1 MTTPFPSHAGLDH
14 LVEHTL
20 SHLEGL
26 GYAPGTIAN
35 YRHVYEAF
43 LRFAEQEAE
52 TESLSTAL
60 VQRFLEHHEMPADWT
75 ETRLT
80 FHQRHVGTVMRVL
93 TEFAL
98 HGCFQRRS
106 RIVGETKLAPPSLQR
121 LLCGYEEFHVKHVQ
135 SSAETLRTRKRQIT
149 RFLHYLDA
157 HGIGAASE
165 IQPSCFSNFLMSRAH
180 LKPAT
185 LAGVVSAMRSFVRY
199 LCMQAEVSGDL
210 IAHIPKVRVP
220 RDARIPSVW
229 SSREVDALLN
239 AVDRSSPVGKR
250 DYAILLL
257 AVRLGMR
264 VSDVRALRL
273 EHLQW
278 QPAWIAM
285 TQTKGGRP
293 LQLPLTEEIGSA
305 LIDYLRNGR
314 PKTPCREVFLRANAP
329 FAPFASNNNLHN
341 IVTTYRR
348 RAGIALPAPHRHGLH
363 SLRHTLASRLLEAE
377 TPLETISSIMGHVS
391 VETTRIYTK
400 IDIEALR
407 RVAIDLEEVT
417 HA

>member
-1 MTTPFPSHAGLDH
+1 MTSLVPSHTGLDD
-14 LVEHTL
+14 LVGHAL
-20 SHLEGL
+20 KHLEGL
-26 GYAPGTIAN
+26 GYAAGTLAN

-60 VQRFLEHHEMPADWT
+60 VQHFLEHHGIPADWT

-80 FHQRHVGTVMRVL
+80 FHQRHVRTVMRVL
-93 TEFAL
+93 TEYAL
-98 HGCFQRRS
+98 HGCFQRRGH
-106 RIVGETKLAPPSLQR
+106 IVAETKLAPALQH
-121 LLCGYEEFHVKHVQ
+121 LLCGYEEFHVRHVR
-135 SSAETLRTRKRQIT
+135 SSPETLRTRKRQIT
-149 RFLHYLDA
+149 HFLHYLDS
-157 HGIGAASE
+157 HGIGAPSE
-165 IQPSCFSNFLMSRAH
+165 IQPSSFSNFLISRAH
-180 LKPAT
+180 LKPTT
-185 LAGVVSAMRSFVRY
+185 LAGVVSALRSFVRY
-199 LCMQAEVSGDL
+199 LCTQGEVSDDL
-210 IAHIPKVRVP
+210 IEHIPKVRVP

-229 SSREVDALLN
+229 SPRDVETLLG

-257 AVRLGMR
+257 AARLGMR
-264 VSDVRALRL
+264 VSDIRALCL

-278 QPAWIAM
+278 PLACIEM

-293 LQLPLTEEIGSA
+293 LELPLTEELGTA

-314 PKTPCREVFLRANAP
+314 PNTQRREVFLRAHAP
-329 FAPFASNNNLHN
+329 FAPFASNNKLHN

-348 RAGIALPAPHRHGLH
+348 RAGIALPAPHRRGLH
-363 SLRHTLASRLLEAE
+363 SLRHTLASRLLEAQ
-377 TPLETISSIMGHVS
+377 TPLETISSVMGHVS
-391 VETTRIYTK
+391 VETTRLYTK

-407 RVAIDLEEVT
+407 GVAIDLQEVG

>member
-1 MTTPFPSHAGLDH
+1 MTSLVPSHTGLDD
-14 LVEHTL
+14 LVGHAL
-20 SHLEGL
+20 KHLEGL
-26 GYAPGTIAN
+26 GYAAGTLAN

-60 VQRFLEHHEMPADWT
+60 VQHFLEHHGIPADWT

-80 FHQRHVGTVMRVL
+80 FHQRHVRTVMRVL
-93 TEFAL
+93 TEYAL
-98 HGCFQRRS
+98 HGCFQRRGH
-106 RIVGETKLAPPSLQR
+106 IVAETKLAPALQH
-121 LLCGYEEFHVKHVQ
+121 LLCGYEEFHVRHVR
-135 SSAETLRTRKRQIT
+135 SSPETLRTRKRQIT
-149 RFLHYLDA
+149 HFLHYLDS
-157 HGIGAASE
+157 HGIGAPSE
-165 IQPSCFSNFLMSRAH
+165 IQPSSFSNFLISRAH
-180 LKPAT
+180 LKPTT
-185 LAGVVSAMRSFVRY
+185 LAGVVSALRSFVRY
-199 LCMQAEVSGDL
+199 LCTQGEVSDDL
-210 IAHIPKVRVP
+210 IEHIPKVRVP

-229 SSREVDALLN
+229 SPRDVETLLG

-264 VSDVRALRL
+264 VSDIRALCL

-278 QPAWIAM
+278 PLACIEM

-293 LQLPLTEEIGSA
+293 LELPLTEELGTA

-314 PKTPCREVFLRANAP
+314 PKTQRREVFLRAHAP

-348 RAGIALPAPHRHGLH
+348 RAGIALPAPHRRGLH
-363 SLRHTLASRLLEAE
+363 SLRHTLASRLLEAQ
-377 TPLETISSIMGHVS
+377 TPLETISSVMGHVS
-391 VETTRIYTK
+391 VETTRLYTK

-407 RVAIDLEEVT
+407 GVAIDLQEVG

>member
-1 MTTPFPSHAGLDH
+1 MTTPVPSHTGLDD

-35 YRHVYEAF
+35 YRNVYEVF
-43 LRFAEQEAE
+43 LRFAEREGEA
-52 TESLSTAL
+52 ESLSTAL
-60 VQRFLEHHEMPADWT
+60 VKRFLEHHEIPADWT
-75 ETRLT
+75 ETRVT
-80 FHQRHVGTVMRVL
+80 FHQRHVRTVMRVL
-93 TEFAL
+93 TEYAL

-106 RIVGETKLAPPSLQR
+106 HVVAETKLAPAFQR
-121 LLCGYEEFHVKHVQ
+121 LLCGYEEFHVEHVR
-135 SSAETLRTRKRQIT
+135 SSSETLRTRKRQIT
-149 RFLHYLDA
+149 HFLHYLDS
-157 HGIGAASE
+157 HGIGTASE
-165 IQPSCFSNFLMSRAH
+165 IPPSSFSNFLMSRAH
-180 LKPAT
+180 LKRAT
-185 LAGVVSAMRSFVRY
+185 LAGVVSALRSFVRY

-210 IAHIPKVRVP
+210 IEHIPKVRVP

-229 SSREVDALLN
+229 SPRDVEALLG
-239 AVDRSSPVGKR
+239 AVDRNSPVGKR

-264 VSDVRALRL
+264 VSDIRALRL

-278 QPAWIAM
+278 QLARIEM

-293 LQLPLTEEIGSA
+293 LELPLTEEIGTA
-305 LIDYLRNGR
+305 LIDYLRSGR
-314 PKTPCREVFLRANAP
+314 PETPYREVFLRAHAP

-348 RAGIALPAPHRHGLH
+348 RAGIALPAQHRRGLH

-377 TPLETISSIMGHVS
+377 TPLETISSVMGHVS
-391 VETTRIYTK
+391 VETTRLYTK

-407 RVAIDLEEVT
+407 RVAIDPEEVT

>member
-1 MTTPFPSHAGLDH
+1 MTSLVPSHTGLDD
-14 LVEHTL
+14 LVGHAL
-20 SHLEGL
+20 KHLEGL
-26 GYAPGTIAN
+26 GYAAGTLAN

-60 VQRFLEHHEMPADWT
+60 VQHFLEHHGIPADWT

-80 FHQRHVGTVMRVL
+80 FHQRHVRTVMRVL
-93 TEFAL
+93 TEYAL
-98 HGCFQRRS
+98 HGCFQRRGH
-106 RIVGETKLAPPSLQR
+106 IVAETKLAPALQH
-121 LLCGYEEFHVKHVQ
+121 LLCGYEEFHVRHVR
-135 SSAETLRTRKRQIT
+135 SSPETLRTRKRQIT
-149 RFLHYLDA
+149 HFLHYLDS
-157 HGIGAASE
+157 HGIGAPSE
-165 IQPSCFSNFLMSRAH
+165 IQPSSFSNFLISRAH
-180 LKPAT
+180 LKPTT
-185 LAGVVSAMRSFVRY
+185 LAGVVSALRSFVRY
-199 LCMQAEVSGDL
+199 LCTQGEVSDDL
-210 IAHIPKVRVP
+210 IEHIPKVRVP

-229 SSREVDALLN
+229 SPRDVETLLG

-264 VSDVRALRL
+264 VSDIRALCL

-278 QPAWIAM
+278 PLACIEM

-293 LQLPLTEEIGSA
+293 LELPLTEELGTA

-314 PKTPCREVFLRANAP
+314 PKTQRREVFLRAHAP

-348 RAGIALPAPHRHGLH
+348 RAGIALPAPHRRGLH
-363 SLRHTLASRLLEAE
+363 SLRHTLASRLLEAQ
-377 TPLETISSIMGHVS
+377 TPLETISSVMGHVS
-391 VETTRIYTK
+391 VETTRLYTK

>member
-1 MTTPFPSHAGLDH
+1 MTSLVPSHTGLDD
-14 LVEHTL
+14 LVGHAL
-20 SHLEGL
+20 KHLEGL
-26 GYAPGTIAN
+26 GYAAGTLAN

-60 VQRFLEHHEMPADWT
+60 VQHFLEHHGIPADWT

-80 FHQRHVGTVMRVL
+80 FHQRHVRTVMRVL
-93 TEFAL
+93 TEYAL
-98 HGCFQRRS
+98 HGCFQRRGH
-106 RIVGETKLAPPSLQR
+106 IVAETKLAPALQH
-121 LLCGYEEFHVKHVQ
+121 LLCGYEEFHVRHVR
-135 SSAETLRTRKRQIT
+135 SSPETLRTRKRQIT
-149 RFLHYLDA
+149 HFLHYLDS
-157 HGIGAASE
+157 HGIGAPSE
-165 IQPSCFSNFLMSRAH
+165 IQPSSFSNFLISRAH
-180 LKPAT
+180 LKPTT
-185 LAGVVSAMRSFVRY
+185 LAGVVSALRSFVRY
-199 LCMQAEVSGDL
+199 LCTQGEVSDDL
-210 IAHIPKVRVP
+210 IEHIPKVRVP

-229 SSREVDALLN
+229 SPRDVETLLG

-257 AVRLGMR
+257 AARLGMR
-264 VSDVRALRL
+264 VSDIRALCL

-278 QPAWIAM
+278 PLACIEM

-293 LQLPLTEEIGSA
+293 LELPLTEELGTA

-314 PKTPCREVFLRANAP
+314 PNTQRREVFLRAHAP

-348 RAGIALPAPHRHGLH
+348 RAGIALPAPHRRGLH
-363 SLRHTLASRLLEAE
+363 SLRHTLASRLLEAQ
-377 TPLETISSIMGHVS
+377 TPLETISSVMGHVS
-391 VETTRIYTK
+391 VETTRLYTK

-407 RVAIDLEEVT
+407 GVAIDLQEVG

>member
-1 MTTPFPSHAGLDH
+1 MTIPVPSHAGLDD
-14 LVEHTL
+14 LVEHSL

-35 YRHVYEAF
+35 YRNAYEVF
-43 LRFAEQEAE
+43 LRFAEQKAE

-60 VQRFLEHHEMPADWT
+60 IKRFLEHHEIPADWT

-80 FHQRHVGTVMRVL
+80 FHQRHVRTVMRVL

-106 RIVGETKLAPPSLQR
+106 RIVSETKLVPPLQR
-121 LLCGYEEFHVKHVQ
+121 LLCGYEEFHVKHVR
-135 SSAETLRTRKRQIT
+135 SSSETLRTRKRQIT
-149 RFLHYLDA
+149 HFLHYLDS

-165 IQPSCFSNFLMSRAH
+165 IQPSSFSNFLISRAH
-180 LKPAT
+180 QKPAT
-185 LAGVVSAMRSFVRY
+185 LAGVVSALRSFVRY
-199 LCMQAEVSGDL
+199 LCMQGEVSGDL
-210 IAHIPKVRVP
+210 IEHIPKVRVP

-229 SSREVDALLN
+229 SPQDVDALLG

-264 VSDVRALRL
+264 VSDIRALRL

-278 QPAWIAM
+278 ELACIEM

-293 LQLPLTEEIGSA
+293 LELPLTEEIGTA

-314 PKTPCREVFLRANAP
+314 PNTQCREVFLRAHAP

-348 RAGIALPAPHRHGLH
+348 RAGITLPAPHRRGLH

-377 TPLETISSIMGHVS
+377 TPLEIISSVMGHVS
-391 VETTRIYTK
+391 EETTRLYTK

>member
-1 MTTPFPSHAGLDH
+1 MTSLVPSHTGLDD
-14 LVEHTL
+14 LVGHAL
-20 SHLEGL
+20 KHLEGL
-26 GYAPGTIAN
+26 GYAAGTLAN

-60 VQRFLEHHEMPADWT
+60 VQRFLEHHEIPADWT
-75 ETRLT
+75 ETELT
-80 FHQRHVGTVMRVL
+80 FHQRHVRTVMRVL

-98 HGCFQRRS
+98 HGCFQRRN
-106 RIVGETKLAPPSLQR
+106 RIVGETKLAPPLQR
-121 LLCGYEEFHVKHVQ
+121 LLCGYEEFHVKHVR
-135 SSAETLRTRKRQIT
+135 SSSETLRTRKRQIT
-149 RFLHYLDA
+149 HFLHYLDS

-165 IQPSCFSNFLMSRAH
+165 IQPSSFSNFLISRAH

-185 LAGVVSAMRSFVRY
+185 LAGVVSALRSFVRY

-210 IAHIPKVRVP
+210 IEQIPKIRVP

-229 SSREVDALLN
+229 SPQDVDALLR

-264 VSDVRALRL
+264 VSDIRALRL

-278 QPAWIAM
+278 PLACIEM

-293 LQLPLTEEIGSA
+293 LELPLTEEIGTA

-314 PKTPCREVFLRANAP
+314 PNTQYREVFLRAHAP

-348 RAGIALPAPHRHGLH
+348 RAGIALPAAHRRGLH
-363 SLRHTLASRLLEAE
+363 SLRHTLASRLLEAA
-377 TPLETISSIMGHVS
+377 TPLETISSVMGHVS
-391 VETTRIYTK
+391 VETTRLYTK

-407 RVAIDLEEVT
+407 RVAIDPEEVR

>member
-1 MTTPFPSHAGLDH
+1 MKSLAPSHTGLDD
-14 LVEHTL
+14 LVGHAL
-20 SHLEGL
+20 NHLEGL
-26 GYAPGTIAN
+26 GYAAGTLTN
-35 YRHVYEAF
+35 YRNVYEAF

-52 TESLSTAL
+52 TESLSTEL
-60 VQRFLEHHEMPADWT
+60 VQRFLEHHKIPAVWT

-80 FHQRHVGTVMRVL
+80 FHQRHVRTVMRVL
-93 TEFAL
+93 TEYAL

-106 RIVGETKLAPPSLQR
+106 HIVAKTKLAPTLQR
-121 LLCGYEEFHVKHVQ
+121 LLCGYEEFCVKHVR
-135 SSAETLRTRKRQIT
+135 SSSETLRTRKRHVT
-149 RFLHYLDA
+149 HFLHYLDSR
-157 HGIGAASE
+157 GIGTASE
-165 IQPSCFSNFLMSRAH
+165 IQPASFSEFVISRAH
-180 LKPAT
+180 LKPVT
-185 LAGVVSAMRSFVRY
+185 LAGVVSALRSFVRY
-199 LCMQAEVSGDL
+199 LCMQAEVCGDL
-210 IAHIPKVRVP
+210 IEHIPKVRVP

-229 SSREVDALLN
+229 SPRDVEALLG

-264 VSDVRALRL
+264 VSDIRALRL

-278 QPAWIAM
+278 QLARIEM

-293 LQLPLTEEIGSA
+293 LELPLTEEIGTA

-314 PKTPCREVFLRANAP
+314 PETPYREVFLRVHAP

-348 RAGIALPAPHRHGLH
+348 RVGIALPTQHRRGLH
-363 SLRHTLASRLLEAE
+363 SLRHTLASRPLEAQ
-377 TPLETISSIMGHVS
+377 TPLETISSVMGHVS
-391 VETTRIYTK
+391 VETTRLYTK

>member
-1 MTTPFPSHAGLDH
+1 
-14 LVEHTL
+14 
-20 SHLEGL
+20 LEGL
-26 GYAPGTIAN
+26 GYAAGTLAN

-60 VQRFLEHHEMPADWT
+60 VQHFLEHHGIPADWT

-80 FHQRHVGTVMRVL
+80 FHQRHVRTVMRVL
-93 TEFAL
+93 TEYAL
-98 HGCFQRRS
+98 HGCFQRRGH
-106 RIVGETKLAPPSLQR
+106 IVAETKLAPALQH
-121 LLCGYEEFHVKHVQ
+121 LLCGYEEFHVRHVR
-135 SSAETLRTRKRQIT
+135 SSPETLRTRKRQIT
-149 RFLHYLDA
+149 HFLHYLDS
-157 HGIGAASE
+157 HGIGAPSE
-165 IQPSCFSNFLMSRAH
+165 IQPSSFSNFLISRAH
-180 LKPAT
+180 LKPTT
-185 LAGVVSAMRSFVRY
+185 LAGVVSALRSFVRY
-199 LCMQAEVSGDL
+199 LCTQGEVSDDL
-210 IAHIPKVRVP
+210 IEHIPKVRVP

-229 SSREVDALLN
+229 SPRDVETLLG

-257 AVRLGMR
+257 AARLGMR
-264 VSDVRALRL
+264 VSDIRALCL

-278 QPAWIAM
+278 PLACIEM

-293 LQLPLTEEIGSA
+293 LELPLTEELGTA

-314 PKTPCREVFLRANAP
+314 PNTQRREVFLRAHAP
-329 FAPFASNNNLHN
+329 FAPFASNNKLHN

-348 RAGIALPAPHRHGLH
+348 RAGIALPAPHRRGLH
-363 SLRHTLASRLLEAE
+363 SLRHTLASRLLEAQ
-377 TPLETISSIMGHVS
+377 TPLETISSVMGHVS
-391 VETTRIYTK
+391 VETTRLYTK

-407 RVAIDLEEVT
+407 GVAIDLQEVG

>member
-1 MTTPFPSHAGLDH
+1 
-14 LVEHTL
+14 
-20 SHLEGL
+20 LEGL
-26 GYAPGTIAN
+26 GYAAGTLAN

-60 VQRFLEHHEMPADWT
+60 VQHFLEHHGIPADWT

-80 FHQRHVGTVMRVL
+80 FHQRHVRTVMRVL
-93 TEFAL
+93 TEYAL
-98 HGCFQRRS
+98 HGCFQRRGH
-106 RIVGETKLAPPSLQR
+106 IVAETKLAPALQH
-121 LLCGYEEFHVKHVQ
+121 LLCGYEEFHVRHVR
-135 SSAETLRTRKRQIT
+135 SSPETLRTRKRQIT
-149 RFLHYLDA
+149 HFLHYLDS
-157 HGIGAASE
+157 HGIGAPSE
-165 IQPSCFSNFLMSRAH
+165 IQPSSFSNFLISRAH
-180 LKPAT
+180 LKPTT
-185 LAGVVSAMRSFVRY
+185 LAGVVSALRSFVRY
-199 LCMQAEVSGDL
+199 LCTQGEVSDDL
-210 IAHIPKVRVP
+210 IEHIPKVRVP

-229 SSREVDALLN
+229 SPRDVETLLG

-257 AVRLGMR
+257 AARLGMR
-264 VSDVRALRL
+264 VSDIRALCL

-278 QPAWIAM
+278 PLACIEM

-293 LQLPLTEEIGSA
+293 LELPLTEELGTA

-314 PKTPCREVFLRANAP
+314 PNTQRREVFLRAHAP

-348 RAGIALPAPHRHGLH
+348 RAGIALPAPHRRGLH
-363 SLRHTLASRLLEAE
+363 SLRHTLASRLLEAQ
-377 TPLETISSIMGHVS
+377 TPLETISSVMGHVS
-391 VETTRIYTK
+391 VETTRLYTK

-407 RVAIDLEEVT
+407 GVAIDLQEVG